1 MMDSFYLEDDY
12 WMQHQSAAHVKLRE
26 LLPPEPVE
34 EFVQM
39 GEYLLNFYFP
49 DQQVAIYLIEDS
61 HDHTDSYHLEAKMQA
76 DLKAQNKKVIFIED
90 RDIADD
96 ETGVKERL
104 EKEVG

>member
-49 DQQVAIYLIEDS
+49 DQQVVIYLIEDS
-61 HDHTDSYHLEAKMQA
+61 HDHTDSYHLEAKMQE
-76 DLKAQNKKVIFIED
+76 DLKAQDKKVIFIED
-90 RDIADD
+90 RDIAED
-96 ETGVKERL
+96 EAGVKERL